1 MASVVLGLAIAMTV
15 LMAFSMYRLVAGPT
29 VYDRMVGVGIIG
41 TKSLLLLALIG
52 YLYERSEMFVDL
64 AVVYGLLNFIGAVA
78 LAKYFERRRE
88 R

>member
-1 MASVVLGLAIAMTV
+1 MTSVVLGLAIAIIALMT
-15 LMAFSMYRLVAGPT
+15 LSMYRLAVGPT

-52 YLYERSEMFVDL
+52 YLYRRSDVFVDL
-64 AVVYGLLNFIGAVA
+64 ALVYGLLNFIGAVA